1 MKIRKRTINVS
12 EKALA
17 SNNDLFFHFI
27 FYYSTKK
34 RKKIYRE
41 KGSNNFLLRV
51 SKSIEIDSNE
61 EECDSVRKTPC
72 LLAELK
78 NTFEEKKSFVTS
90 NKRI

>member
-34 RKKIYRE
+34 RKKD
-41 KGSNNFLLRV
+41 
-51 SKSIEIDSNE
+51 IE
-61 EECDSVRKTPC
+61 RKE
-72 LLAELK
+72 AII
-78 NTFEEKKSFVTS
+78 FSFVFPNLS
-90 NKRI
+90 K